1 MLTDYHTHLRS
12 DDLSSEAK
20 SYFNESTVDRYLEA
34 ARANGIEEIGF
45 SEHVY
50 RFRQSLDV
58 WDHPFWRENAIDDLD
73 SYCEFLLGMKASG
86 KPVKLGLEVD
96 WIRGKQD
103 EIASIIDGYPWDY
116 VLGSVHFLG
125 EYAVDNKHSDHDI
138 WAERDAEE
146 VWSLY
151 FEALGDAAASGLFD
165 ILSHPDLVKIW
176 GGLPDGDLRRFYE
189 PALEKIAG
197 ADVAVEVST
206 AGLRKPVGEI
216 YPSMGLLEM
225 FVEAGKPV
233 ALSSDA
239 HRPEDIGFRYD
250 LAVDYLREAG
260 VDDIAVFDKRKR
272 SMVPLGAAG
281 G

>member
-20 SYFNESTVDRYLEA
+20 SYFNESTVDLYLEA
-34 ARANGIEEIGF
+34 ARANGIEDIGF

-73 SYCEFLLGMKASG
+73 GYCEFLLGMKASG

-96 WIRGKQD
+96 WISGKRD
-103 EIASIIDGYPWDY
+103 ELASIIDGYPWDY

-125 EYAVDNKHSDHDI
+125 EHAVDYKHPDYDI

-151 FEALGDAAASGLFD
+151 FGALGEAAASGLFD

-176 GGLPDGDLRRFYE
+176 GRLPDGDLRRFYE

-197 ADVAVEVST
+197 ADIAVEVST

-216 YPSMGLLEM
+216 YPSMSLLKM
-225 FVEAGKPV
+225 FVEAGKPIV
-233 ALSSDA
+233 LSSDA

-272 SMVPLGAAG
+272 SMMPLGAVG